1 MTEVEWIREDIARV
15 KVPLPFPLR
24 WVNSY
29 LIRGRAGYTLID
41 PGLHTEES
49 KALWKRALQ
58 ELAIHF
64 TDIEQIVLTHHHP
77 DHYGLAGWVQEQS
90 GAPVWLSPEG
100 SLQVEAMWKGDG
112 PTNQETVRLFLLHG
126 LEPALKPDMERHLAG
141 FLPQVIPHPLQLQLL
156 DRSQMLKMG
165 DHSWAMVHTPGHAWG
180 HTVFYNEER
189 QELFVGDH
197 VLPRITPNISYIPGT
212 DSNPLQSY
220 LSSLEGMGK
229 FDGYTVYPG
238 HRDPFRHLGDRVQGI
253 KLHHEERLEQMLKQI
268 KEPLSVYAL
277 CQAIFGVQLSTH
289 QLRFALAETL
299 AHMIYLQQSGKAV
312 LLEEDE
318 VLRYQSAH

>member
-1 MTEVEWIREDIARV
+1 MNAVDRIKNDVVRV

-29 LIRGRAGYTLID
+29 LIRGQSGYTLID

-49 KALWKRALQ
+49 KALWDQALH
-58 ELAIHF
+58 ELGIAY

-77 DHYGLAGWVQEQS
+77 DHYGLAGWMQQLS
-90 GAPVWLSPEG
+90 GAKVWISPEG
-100 SLQVEAMWKGDG
+100 SLQVEAMWKGEMAL
-112 PTNQETVRLFLLHG
+112 NRETVRLFLRHG
-126 LEPALKPDMERHLAG
+126 LEAEKKDAMEKHLLS
-141 FLPQVIPHPLQLQLL
+141 FLPQVTPHPVQLQLL

-165 DHSWAMVHTPGHAWG
+165 DHLWKMMHTPGHAWG

-189 QELFVGDH
+189 KDLFVGDH

-212 DSNPLQSY
+212 DPNPLQSY
-220 LSSLEGMGK
+220 LTSLEEMRS

-238 HRDPFRHLGDRVQGI
+238 HRDPFRHLGERVEAI
-253 KLHHEERLEQMLKQI
+253 KVHHEERLEQMLEQVKQ
-268 KEPLSVYAL
+268 PLSVYAL

-299 AHMIYLQQSGKAV
+299 AHMIYLHQSGKAV
-312 LLEEDE
+312 LLDENE
-318 VLRYQSAH
+318 VLRYQRAD